1 MLKPRKCI
9 RELRPYHSPLSDVQ
23 PELRLDMNESTT
35 GCSPQVLAR
44 LKSLDAKT
52 IALYP
57 SRERAERMVATVI
70 GRPTSQLL
78 LTNGADEAID
88 LLSRAYIEPEDEVI
102 VITPAF
108 PMYEVFGQAAGAK
121 VVKIPAEPEYAFPLA
136 EVLAAINPRTRLIV
150 ITNPNNPTGAVTP
163 DADIMQVIKAAPD
176 AAVLVDEAYY
186 EFCGQTM
193 MNAVGTL
200 QNLFIARTFSKAYG
214 LAGMRVGV
222 LVGAKEQISAIRRT
236 ASPFNINVFAVECL
250 QDALRDR
257 KFVQDYVTQVKTTR
271 EWFRAQVEELGFKAW
286 PSAANFV
293 LVSLGEQKDAILNQ
307 MRMWGIALRDRP
319 DCPGCVRITIG
330 KQDEMEVVVLAL
342 KKALSLLSGKS
353 EQEQQEDEGQQDQQE
368 QPAP

>member
-1 MLKPRKCI
+1 MLKPRKCV
-9 RELRPYHSPLSDVQ
+9 RELRPYHSPLSAVQ

-44 LKSLDAKT
+44 LQSLDAKT
-52 IALYP
+52 VALYP
-57 SRERAERMVATVI
+57 SREKAERMVAAVI
-70 GRPTSQLL
+70 GRPPAQIL

-88 LLSRAYIEPEDEVI
+88 LLCRAYIEPEDEVI
-102 VITPAF
+102 VVTPAF

-121 VVKIPAEPEYAFPLA
+121 VVKIPAGPDYGFPLA
-136 EVLAAINPRTRLIV
+136 EVLAAINPRTRVIV
-150 ITNPNNPTGAVTP
+150 ITNPNNPTGAVTR

-186 EFCGQTM
+186 EFYGQTM

-200 QNLFIARTFSKAYG
+200 PNLFIARTFSKAYG
-214 LAGMRVGV
+214 LAGMRLGV
-222 LVGAKEQISAIRRT
+222 LVGATEHMSAVRRT

-250 QDALRDR
+250 QEALRDQ
-257 KFVQDYVTQVKTTR
+257 KFVQEYVAQVRTSR
-271 EWFRAQVEELGFKAW
+271 EWFRQQMEELGFKVW

-293 LVSLGEQKDAILNQ
+293 LVNLGEHKEAILTQ
-307 MRMWGIALRDRP
+307 MRSWGIALRDRP

-330 KQDEMEVVVLAL
+330 KQEEMEVVVLAL
-342 KKALSLLSGKS
+342 KQAQTLLTGK
-353 EQEQQEDEGQQDQQE
+353 QEQKEEKEQE